1 MSVLPM
7 VFTSGWASGINAY
20 AVVLLLGLFG
30 RGGIGGDVPEALQ
43 RPEVLIVAGVLF
55 LCEAVADKV
64 PYVDTVWDAVHTL
77 VRPACGAMVGA
88 LLAGQS
94 GGSLSEVAYGAVGGT
109 TALVMHLVKM
119 STRMAVNTSPEPLSN
134 ILLSAAEDLGVAA
147 LVVFALFHPAVAAG
161 IAGTL
166 LVLGIGTVVILWR
179 RVRAFRQRRRER
191 KAARREGRT
200 AEASA

>member
-20 AVVLLLGLFG
+20 AVVLLLGLSG
-30 RGGIGGDVPEALQ
+30 RAGIGGDVPEALQ
-43 RPEVLIVAGVLF
+43 RPEVLIVAGLLF

-109 TALVMHLVKM
+109 TALVTHLVKM
-119 STRMAVNTSPEPLSN
+119 GTRMAVNTSPEPLSN
-134 ILLSAAEDLGVAA
+134 ILLSVAEDLGVAA
-147 LVVFALFHPAVAAG
+147 VVVFALSHPAVAAG

-166 LVLGIGTVVILWR
+166 LVAGVALVVILWR
-179 RVRAFRQRRRER
+179 RVRAFRQRRKER
-191 KAARREGRT
+191 KAARREGRAT
-200 AEASA
+200 APAA

>member
-30 RGGIGGDVPEALQ
+30 RAGVGDDVPEALQ

-64 PYVDTVWDAVHTL
+64 PYVDTVWDVVHTL

-88 LLAGQS
+88 MLAGQS
-94 GGSLSEVAYGAVGGT
+94 GGSLSEVAAGALGGT

-119 STRMAVNTSPEPLSN
+119 STRMAVNSSPEPLSN
-134 ILLSAAEDLGVAA
+134 ILLSIAEDLGVAI

-166 LVLGIGTVVILWR
+166 LALGIGMVIFLWR
-179 RVRAFRQRRRER
+179 RVRAFWRRRKERRER
-191 KAARREGRT
+191 RAA
-200 AEASA
+200 APA

>member
-1 MSVLPM
+1 M

-30 RGGIGGDVPEALQ
+30 RAGVGDDVPEALQ

-64 PYVDTVWDAVHTL
+64 PYVDTVWDVVHTL

-88 LLAGQS
+88 MLAGQS
-94 GGSLSEVAYGAVGGT
+94 GGSLSEVAAGALGGT

-119 STRMAVNTSPEPLSN
+119 STRMAVNSSPEPLSN
-134 ILLSAAEDLGVAA
+134 ILLSIAEDLGVAI

-166 LVLGIGTVVILWR
+166 LALGIGMVIFLWR
-179 RVRAFRQRRRER
+179 RVRAFWRRRKERRER
-191 KAARREGRT
+191 RAA
-200 AEASA
+200 APA